1 MNVGS
6 AAGVAAKQLVDG
18 IAPTVQDVNVA
29 IVQKILNETF
39 RQRIHGPPGLCLSVC
54 LSVCLSSFWCAC
66 SCVSVP
72 MTKLRAAST

>member
-29 IVQKILNETF
+29 IVQKILNDTF

-54 LSVCLSSFWCAC
+54 LSSFWLCVCVC

>member
-54 LSVCLSSFWCAC
+54 LSSFWCAC

>member
-29 IVQKILNETF
+29 IVQQILDETF
-39 RQRIHGPPGLCLSVC
+39 HQRIHGPPRLSVC
-54 LSVCLSSFWCAC
+54 LLFLLCVCSCACVCLRLML
-66 SCVSVP
+66 P
-72 MTKLRAAST
+72 AST